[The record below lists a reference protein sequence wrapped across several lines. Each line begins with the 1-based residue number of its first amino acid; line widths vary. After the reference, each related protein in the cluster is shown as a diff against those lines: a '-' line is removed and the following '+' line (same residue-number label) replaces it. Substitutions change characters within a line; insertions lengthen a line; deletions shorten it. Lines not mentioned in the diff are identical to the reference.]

1 MLLYT
6 IEEVIAALI
15 HFMQKY
21 KHLLLKNCPPPHI
34 VCIILD
40 FIIKHSIFKFM
51 DTHIHQILGTAM
63 GTRMASPYAKLFMG
77 ERKKLFIKEERIII
91 LTFLHLIYFWKRF
104 IGDIFFI
111 FLVSHSQ
118 LKSLM
123 TSINTISPTINN
135 KPFTII
141 TKRSILDVAVALD
154 LPL

>member
-1 MLLYT
+1 
-6 IEEVIAALI
+6 
-15 HFMQKY
+15 
-21 KHLLLKNCPPPHI
+21 
-34 VCIILD
+34 
-40 FIIKHSIFKFM
+40 M